1 MTKDQNPYT
10 LSIVLLPT
18 SLEWHRNF
26 YPSHRDL
33 PQAMHSILTIVLW
46 PLAAYLIGSISS
58 AVIISKIFRLS
69 DPREVGS
76 GNPGATNVLRSGN
89 KLAAFFTL
97 LGDLLKGLLPV
108 AAAQHF
114 DVGVPIIALVAIA
127 AFIGHLYPVFLGFKG
142 GKGVATAIG
151 VFAALSWKLFALF
164 TLTWVIV
171 AALSRYSSLAAL
183 LAAALTGLASF
194 AIFNQKAE
202 LQLIGAVFF
211 IVAFLFKRHRPN
223 VERLKAGTEPKIGK
237 KPS

>member
-1 MTKDQNPYT
+1 MHP
-10 LSIVLLPT
+10 LL
-18 SLEWHRNF
+18 NI
-26 YPSHRDL
+26 
-33 PQAMHSILTIVLW
+33 ILY

-69 DPREVGS
+69 DPRDVGS

-89 KLAAFFTL
+89 KLAAFLTL

-108 AAAQHF
+108 AAAQYYGLS
-114 DVGVPIIALVAIA
+114 VAIIALVAIA

-164 TLTWVIV
+164 TLTWMIV
-171 AALSRYSSLAAL
+171 AAVSRYSSLAAL
-183 LAAALTGLASF
+183 LAAAVTGIGSF
-194 AIFNQKAE
+194 AIFNQKPE
-202 LQLIGAVFF
+202 LQLIGAVFL

-223 VERLKAGTEPKIGK
+223 IERLKAGTEPKIGK
-237 KPS
+237 KKPEL